1 MKTIKVMKNLKILFL
16 VLLIGVV
23 APVMSYG
30 QEKEKEKEK
39 EVKIKVVKEKD
50 GEKTVLDTTFS
61 INIDEMISGEDLQEV
76 MKVMEELGMEDIDI
90 EIDNLD
96 KMLQE
101 MEVEVKEIELEGG
114 GQEKVVVLK
123 KHAGSGDVEETVHL
137 MMLDPD
143 SLANGKVMK
152 MTVGE
157 DSYSYVISGDDEHDL
172 KFGDGEHKV
181 LMFMDEDGKKTEV
194 IVGGDDLEWT
204 AANHDKVEIVE
215 DENGKKV
222 IVEKKDG
229 TRKEYNLPDEKGTYV
244 IGEDGEIKKIDDDV
258 VWVDEK
264 KGEKRITVHVD
275 DDNETL
281 IIQEADGSV
290 GVKEVKTD
298 YNVIV
303 RTGEIEEG
311 EHDVFVEVIEKV
323 EGAKTVRIKSKII
336 VKPVGE
342 KDAKDLEK
350 KGVDLDP
357 EEGESLEIERM
368 TFHPNPSD
376 GKFTLEFSTPS
387 EGAALINIYDV
398 NGKKVYEENI
408 DPFDGHYKN
417 EIDISSEEK
426 GVYFLKINQG
436 NKMSSRKIILE

>member
-1 MKTIKVMKNLKILFL
+1 MKNLKVLVL
-16 VLLIGVV
+16 VLLIGGVS
-23 APVMSYG
+23 PVMSYG
-30 QEKEKEKEK
+30 QEKEK

-61 INIDEMISGEDLQEV
+61 INIGEMMSGEDLEEV

-96 KMLQE
+96 KMLQD
-101 MEVEVKEIELEGG
+101 MEVEINEIELEEGG
-114 GQEKVVVLK
+114 HEKVVVLK
-123 KHAGSGDVEETVHL
+123 KHAGSGDDEETVHL
-137 MMLDPD
+137 MVMDTD
-143 SLANGKVMK
+143 SLVNGKVMK

-157 DSYSYVISGDDEHDL
+157 DSYSYVISGDDHDV

-204 AANHDKVEIVE
+204 AANQDKVEIVE

-222 IVEKKDG
+222 IVERKDG
-229 TRKEYNLPDEKGTYV
+229 TRKEYNLPDEKGTYM

-258 VWVDEK
+258 VWVDEM

-290 GVKEVKTD
+290 GVKEMKTD

-303 RTGEIEEG
+303 RTGEVEEG
-311 EHDVFVEVIEKV
+311 EHDVFVEVIEKT
-323 EGAKTVRIKSKII
+323 EGDKTVRIKSKIV

-342 KDAKDLEK
+342 QDAKDLEK

-357 EEGESLEIERM
+357 EEGANLEIDRM
-368 TFHPNPSD
+368 KFHPNPSD

-387 EGAALINIYDV
+387 EGAAQITIYDL

-408 DPFDGHYKN
+408 DPFNGHYKN
-417 EIDISSEEK
+417 EIDISSEDK
-426 GVYFLKINQG
+426 GVYFLKISQG
-436 NKMSSRKIILE
+436 DKMSSRKIILE